1 MIRYLNSLWC
11 EWFWGYHWWTA
22 LTTID
27 ESVRYAWKDGRA
39 EYYYIYTCLRC
50 GSRSEEP
57 R

>member
-50 GSRSEEP
+50 GSRSEES